1 MAFDH
6 ATKLKQALEN
16 AEAYIGLALQSQ
28 DRGER
33 EIMEEIAEFQ
43 IKIAERLEIL
53 AAS

>member
-1 MAFDH
+1 MRRSSSRRSK
-6 ATKLKQALEN
+6 TRKPI
-16 AEAYIGLALQSQ
+16 IGLALQSQ